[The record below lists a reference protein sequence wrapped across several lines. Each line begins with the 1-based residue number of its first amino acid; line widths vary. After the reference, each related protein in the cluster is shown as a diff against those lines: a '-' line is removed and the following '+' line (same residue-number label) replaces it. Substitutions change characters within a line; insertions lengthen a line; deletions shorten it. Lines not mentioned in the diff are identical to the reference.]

1 MMKISFL
8 LEMLL
13 NHWVNCN
20 KNILFLEISTS
31 EEENII
37 LPQNSGIQL
46 LTDTTSYDRRMESSA
61 TLLHKPQN
69 SQPGTIHT
77 QHYYGVHQLCTIN
90 DETITKY
97 N

>member
-1 MMKISFL
+1 MLKISFL

-13 NHWVNCN
+13 YHWVTGN
-20 KNILFLEISTS
+20 KNIFFLGIYTFEDWKT
-31 EEENII
+31 I

-46 LTDTTSYDRRMESSA
+46 PTDTTSYGRRMESSA

-69 SQPGTIHT
+69 SQPSIMHT
-77 QHYYGVHQLCTIN
+77 QHYYGFHQLCTIN
-90 DETITKY
+90 DETIIKH

>member
-1 MMKISFL
+1 
-8 LEMLL
+8 MLL
-13 NHWVNCN
+13 NRWVSGN
-20 KNILFLEISTS
+20 KNILFLGISTF

-46 LTDTTSYDRRMESSA
+46 PTDTTSYDKRMESSA
-61 TLLHKPQN
+61 TLLHKQQN
-69 SQPGTIHT
+69 SQPSTIHT
-77 QHYYGVHQLCTIN
+77 HHYYGVHQLCTIN